1 MCKAHSSGDTSSR
14 FAASQPSTT
23 AQPLRTPPTSTR
35 PCACVGCLYC
45 SISPELVNTHNAHLP
60 WRAWE
65 ILEPTAPLP
74 TTGASQS
81 SWPGAQGSSAFAERS
96 LWLLCRGFGDS
107 LCNPLVCLLFICQQ
121 QAPRSSW
128 AVLGVPWGART
139 PPCWGLKAVGPKA
152 EHPPPNLSG
161 PRAALTTGPPLLN
174 APPNQGGS
182 PAQGGGAQRSA
193 FQVTLFMLG
202 KGAKGQALLLFVSTG
217 SAGYGIRPSVQTTL
231 TLETGVSPLPSPC
244 PRPKAQ

>member
-96 LWLLCRGFGDS
+96 LWLLCRGFGTA
-107 LCNPLVCLLFICQQ
+107 C
-121 QAPRSSW
+121 
-128 AVLGVPWGART
+128 
-139 PPCWGLKAVGPKA
+139 
-152 EHPPPNLSG
+152 
-161 PRAALTTGPPLLN
+161 
-174 APPNQGGS
+174 
-182 PAQGGGAQRSA
+182 
-193 FQVTLFMLG
+193 VTLWCVCFSSANNRPLEALG
-202 KGAKGQALLLFVSTG
+202 QSWGCPGERGHHRARGLRQWDPKQSTLPPTLVDPGQ
-217 SAGYGIRPSVQTTL
+217 P
-231 TLETGVSPLPSPC
+231 
-244 PRPKAQ
+244 